1 MNDYSLL
8 RKINPDELVVG
19 MKVLDDVLDLCEFV
33 AGPDHEGDVCLRY
46 TSPHSGRVTL
56 FLLRADD
63 VKLPPLAWLEG
74 KPVYKGDTVYHK
86 QYGAVLVAGYPI
98 DLNECSWKGPK
109 TKHKGWVNIYRDS
122 DDTLPKVSRR
132 VYETREIAKA
142 VASRTEL
149 LGVHVAC
156 VEVEW
161 EE

>member
-1 MNDYSLL
+1 MNDYTLL
-8 RKINPDELVVG
+8 RKINRDEFVMG
-19 MKVLDDVLDLCEFV
+19 MKVLDDVLGLCEFV
-33 AGPDHEGDVCLRY
+33 AGPDDHDCVVVRH
-46 TSPHSGRVTL
+46 TSPDTGRVL
-56 FLLRADD
+56 FLLFHADD

-74 KPVYKGDTVYHK
+74 KPVYRGDTVYHK